1 MSARMMSPVEEPMP
15 EHSEKPELL
24 KAQPVATPVAVE
36 AVALGK
42 LFDVR
47 PVLRG
52 VSFAVAAGGTLALLG
67 PNGAGKTTLLRIL
80 ATLAKSSSGQAFVAG
95 LDVQRDADL
104 VRRVIGY
111 VGHQPHVYEDLTVEE
126 NLLFFAR
133 MYGLRDGKTWTA
145 ALLDRV
151 GLRAKGRDRVRTLSR
166 GQLQRLALARGILHE
181 PEVLLLDEP
190 DTGLDEDA
198 SALLADLIAERAADR
213 QTTIFT
219 THQIERGLRMSNE
232 TLMLTGGRVAYAG
245 PSAGL
250 DVAAVRA
257 LYAGAKGQA
266 R

>member
-1 MSARMMSPVEEPMP
+1 MSARMMSPVGEPMP
-15 EHSEKPELL
+15 EHSEKPET
-24 KAQPVATPVAVE
+24 AEIQPVAIPAAVE
-36 AVALGK
+36 AVGLGK

-52 VSFAVAAGGTLALLG
+52 VSFTVPAGGTLALLG

-80 ATLAKSSSGQAFVAG
+80 ATLAKPSSGEAFVAG

-111 VGHQPHVYEDLTVEE
+111 VGHQPYVYEDLTVEE

-133 MYGLRDGKTWTA
+133 MYGLRDGKTRA
-145 ALLDRV
+145 RALLDRV
-151 GLRAKGRDRVRTLSR
+151 GLRAKACDRVRTLSR
-166 GQLQRLALARGILHE
+166 GQLQRLALARGILHA

-198 SALLADLIAERAADR
+198 SALLADLIAERAADG

-219 THQIERGLRMSNE
+219 THQIERGLRMSDE
-232 TLMLTGGRVAYAG
+232 ALALVGGRVAYAG
-245 PSAGL
+245 PSAEL

-257 LYAGAKGQA
+257 LYAGAKG
-266 R
+266 RTR

>member
-15 EHSEKPELL
+15 QQPEKSALPESEVTGVSL
-24 KAQPVATPVAVE
+24 AVE
-36 AVALGK
+36 VVVLGK

-52 VSFAVAAGGTLALLG
+52 ISFTLPAGKTLALLG

-80 ATLAKSSSGQAFVAG
+80 ATLAKPSTGEAFVAG

-104 VRRVIGY
+104 VRRIIGY

-133 MYGLRDGKTWTA
+133 MYGLRDGKTRA
-145 ALLDRV
+145 RLLLDRV
-151 GLRAKGRDRVRTLSR
+151 GLRGKARDRVRILSR

-198 SALLADLIAERAADR
+198 SALLAELIAERAAEGR
-213 QTTIFT
+213 TTIFT
-219 THQIERGLRMSNE
+219 THQIERGLRMSDE
-232 TLMLTGGRVAYAG
+232 TLALVGGRVAHAG
-245 PSAGL
+245 PSAAL
-250 DVAAVRA
+250 DVAAMRA
-257 LYAGAKGQA
+257 LYAGAKG
-266 R
+266 